1 MADKEATVYIVDV
14 ARSMGEYRNGRSVT
28 DLEWAMQY
36 VWDRITT
43 TVSTGRKTAT
53 VGVVALRS
61 DDTSNELQED
71 SNFSNI
77 SVLANLGQV
86 LMPDIRRFRDLIK
99 PSQTNRGD
107 AISSIVVAIQMISKY
122 CKKLKYKR
130 EIVLVTNGN
139 GLMPTDG
146 IDEIKSKLQDD
157 GIKLTILGA
166 DFDDADYGVKE
177 EDKDPRKVKQLTL
190 SLVMNSADSIHLQA
204 ENELVLRDLAEG
216 SPNGAYGTLEQA
228 VAELEIPR
236 IKVTKS
242 MPSYKGFLQLGD
254 ASKYETAFRIPVER
268 YFRTYVA
275 KPPSASSFVLRS
287 GAAPGQEEGDL
298 AQSQVPGEGNTLTSV
313 RTSRTYQITDESAPG
328 GKVDVERD
336 DLAKGYEYGRTA
348 VHISQEDENVTTLE
362 TFAGLELIGFIIN
375 DQYSRYLHM
384 SNTNFI
390 IPQKANDKAA
400 LALSSFI
407 RALHELDY
415 YAVARLVTKE
425 TRPPMIVLLA
435 PCIEKEDDEV
445 YESLIEVQL
454 PFAEDVRSYRFPPL
468 DKVVTVSGKIVTE
481 HRNLPSDSLQEAMS
495 NYVDSMELDLKD
507 DDNNPIDGLPIEESY
522 SPLLHRLESA
532 VRWRAVH
539 PNDPVLEPAERLTR
553 FAHPDEDIVK
563 KSQSYLDALKSA
575 ADVKKVPPKTKG
587 RKRQRETEKP
597 LSGLDVDALL
607 NLEPKRAR
615 ISPEN
620 AVPEFKQMLSRAE
633 SVETIHDAVKQMAVI
648 IEAQVKHSLG
658 DANYERVVESLGTMR
673 EELVDYEEPALYN
686 DLVRQLKEK
695 ILNEE
700 LGGDRLE
707 LWWLVRKSKLGL
719 IDQNVSERSEVSEEE
734 AKEVSL
740 NPIWSVAK
748 NS

>member
-14 ARSMGEYRNGRSVT
+14 ARSMGSTAMAAPSRTSNGQCS
-28 DLEWAMQY
+28 
-36 VWDRITT
+36 
-43 TVSTGRKTAT
+43 RKTAT

-177 EDKDPRKVKQLTL
+177 EDKDPRK
-190 SLVMNSADSIHLQA
+190 A

-313 RTSRTYQITDESAPG
+313 RTSRTYQITDESALG

-375 DQYSRYLHM
+375 DQTLEANLPVQYSRYLHM